1 MLVIRAGG
9 FSVVSFPGS
18 LRLRRALSRLHRFL
32 SALEL
37 LKNAKL
43 RSLLCGVNSQRKQLE
58 MRLIFKLDNSHPR
71 GLNSDFCFLYISP
84 AHALYFLNLNFRSL
98 AYKSVA
104 HGFPLM
110 ETSGNFTRNMALLF
124 MIILTEHL
132 HGSLFPRPRS

>member
-98 AYKSVA
+98 AYTSVA

-110 ETSGNFTRNMALLF
+110 EGQSRNVWKLNPKYSTF
-124 MIILTEHL
+124 IHDY
-132 HGSLFPRPRS
+132 SY